1 MNSLSFLKF
10 IICFYF
16 VTEKWEN
23 HSEIELVRWI
33 QARNKDE
40 NVNSVGKIY
49 TSSED
54 ENDEEESLEIQRY
67 QKKISKMT
75 SDSSDDSSEITSEE
89 SEISYVA
96 NKFEALSTDV

>member
-1 MNSLSFLKF
+1 MNSLSLNN
-10 IICFYF
+10 IIFFYF

-40 NVNSVGKIY
+40 DVNNVEKIY

-54 ENDEEESLEIQRY
+54 ENDEEESVETQKH

-96 NKFEALSTDV
+96 NKFEALSTDM

>member
-1 MNSLSFLKF
+1 MSK
-10 IICFYF
+10 IIGFYS
-16 VTEKWEN
+16 VTETWEN

-40 NVNSVGKIY
+40 DVNNAGRIY

-54 ENDEEESLEIQRY
+54 ENDEEESLETQN

-75 SDSSDDSSEITSEE
+75 SDSFDDSSEITSEE
-89 SEISYVA
+89 SEISHVV
-96 NKFEALSTDV
+96 NKFEALSTDM